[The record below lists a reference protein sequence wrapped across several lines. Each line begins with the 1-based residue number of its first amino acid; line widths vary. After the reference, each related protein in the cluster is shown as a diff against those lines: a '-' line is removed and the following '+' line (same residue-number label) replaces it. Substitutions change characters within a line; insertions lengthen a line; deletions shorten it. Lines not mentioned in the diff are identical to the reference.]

1 MSLLQE
7 ENVTNFE
14 LMQEWYGLMAPSV
27 MEDGGRDSTLSQS
40 FPWLC
45 SPCLHPAYTL
55 STTVSPGGLP
65 PQLQQGDIVEP
76 S

>member
-7 ENVTNFE
+7 ENVANFE

-55 STTVSPGGLP
+55 STTQSPLEVSLLSCSKGTL
-65 PQLQQGDIVEP
+65 
-76 S
+76 